1 MFEPFLKCIYY
12 VLAVCLIVDNIL
24 YLDVHYKCALR
35 LFNTLSCRV
44 GALQIPIIIIIA
56 VLLFCVC
63 SEFYLFS
70 VLIEQYFITFVAV
83 CIMVKLF
90 TVICMYVNINY

>member
-1 MFEPFLKCIYY
+1 M
-12 VLAVCLIVDNIL
+12 LAVCLIVDNIL
-24 YLDVHYKCALR
+24 CLDVHYKCVLC

-44 GALQIPIIIIIA
+44 GALQIPIGIIIT

-70 VLIEQYFITFVAV
+70 ILIEQYFITFVAV

-90 TVICMYVNINY
+90 TVIYIYICTCMYVNIK